1 MMMSRWRMIST
12 LQRPHVLQCFTSTPL
27 GEPLGGIFRKQLLR
41 VLFWT
46 FFPQKRLDHGK
57 SLLSQKTDQNNTTWS
72 SQPQIPFRCFPQ
84 PYSFHKNRRVAKF
97 LESREPRNDPMAA
110 KLPVAGSAF
119 VAPSLQPAV
128 RKVSHVGSNAA
139 VAAKSTSHGMTMAGE
154 SLVMGKGFR
163 KYGRPVWSWKSYL

>member
-1 MMMSRWRMIST
+1 M
-12 LQRPHVLQCFTSTPL
+12 
-27 GEPLGGIFRKQLLR
+27 
-41 VLFWT
+41 
-46 FFPQKRLDHGK
+46 
-57 SLLSQKTDQNNTTWS
+57 
-72 SQPQIPFRCFPQ
+72 
-84 PYSFHKNRRVAKF
+84 AKF

-154 SLVMGKGFR
+154 SLVMGKGVGNTW